1 MRFSRRLFTAA
12 MVVFG
17 CLIPNSVVQAQEVFP
32 DGPDWVLAHIDV
44 ETTGLIAG
52 YHEIVDIG
60 VVYTDL
66 DGNVLQKWHRRVRP
80 LHPDRVEAEAAA
92 INGFDSKIWAAE
104 GALEPA
110 DAVQSLLA
118 FEKEKFAAKKI
129 LRVAY
134 NSKFDAAFMDH
145 LFRQSGHDFDQ
156 PNYSYF
162 WLDIPSMAW
171 FLGYRELSDLSGALG
186 VEGTSDVPLEHTGL
200 GCAEAN
206 VRIYRALLAITKKK
220 QP

>member
-1 MRFSRRLFTAA
+1 MSSAHRLLTTALVALTCFTST
-12 MVVFG
+12 G
-17 CLIPNSVVQAQEVFP
+17 LLQAGEVFP
-32 DGPDWVLAHIDV
+32 DGPDRVLAHLDV

-66 DGNVLQKWHRRVRP
+66 DGNVLHKWHRRVMP
-80 LHPDRVEAEAAA
+80 SHPDRVDPRAAA
-92 INGFDSKIWAAE
+92 INGFDPKVWAAE
-104 GALEPA
+104 GALAPA
-110 DAVQSLLA
+110 EAVEALLA
-118 FEKEKFAAKKI
+118 FEQEKFPAKKI

-145 LFRQSGHDFDQ
+145 LFRLSGQAFDQ

-162 WLDIPSMAW
+162 WLDIPSMGW
-171 FLGYRELSDLSGALG
+171 ILGYRSLSDLAGAVG
-186 VEGTSDVPLEHTGL
+186 VEGTSKVPLEHTGL

-206 VRIYRALLAITKKK
+206 VRIYRALLALRKKH